1 MAKFKPCYL
10 KAIVIVHGK
19 SEKQVCEYIKSN
31 LRLKIEIISDKK
43 GEKSIQITS
52 LMNILNDSRFRTMNA
67 FLKNF
72 CDVEIVYEKKKK
84 RIPSDFKIFTIMDTD
99 DCTEKQKEE
108 YINKSMFRGHWAYDY
123 IVPIFNS
130 PALEDVLDKAN
141 IKFDKKGSERK
152 KEYIRIFPTSSKRT
166 VSEEVELKT
175 FCKNLKSVKDTN
187 MDIFIEFCLEKA

>member
-84 RIPSDFKIFTIMDTD
+84 RISSDFKIFTIMDTD

>member
-1 MAKFKPCYL
+1 
-10 KAIVIVHGK
+10 
-19 SEKQVCEYIKSN
+19 
-31 LRLKIEIISDKK
+31 
-43 GEKSIQITS
+43 
-52 LMNILNDSRFRTMNA
+52 
-67 FLKNF
+67 
-72 CDVEIVYEKKKK
+72 
-84 RIPSDFKIFTIMDTD
+84 MDTD

-108 YINKSMFRGHWAYDY
+108 YINKSMFKGHWAYDY

-130 PALEDVLDKAN
+130 PALEDVLSKVN
-141 IKFDKKGSERK
+141 IPFKKKGSERK

>member
-1 MAKFKPCYL
+1 MAKFKPCNL

-19 SEKQVCEYIKSN
+19 SEKQMCEYIKSN

-84 RIPSDFKIFTIMDTD
+84 RISSDFKIFTIMDTD

-152 KEYIRIFPTSSKRT
+152 KEYIRIFPISSKYT
-166 VSEEVELKT
+166 ASEEVELKT